1 MRSFFKGIFVLAVV
15 AFLGECIEFLV
26 NMVLAKE
33 LGGVG
38 MGLYMSILPLVFFVV
53 VLASMEL
60 TVSISKYIAEKEEK
74 YHASMLRHGIRFSA
88 FFTIVLTIVT
98 ICVLPIIPVF
108 NQYHPYIRLLVIILI
123 PITSFSS
130 IARGYFMG
138 VQHMGKIAVANFTR
152 KFAQLILLVLI
163 YHLFQFDLNVSIL
176 IALCALVGSEI
187 IVLIY
192 LLQQFYVQMKY
203 MKKNKGNIRLSG
215 KNVRK
220 SLLSVSLPTTGMR
233 ISHSIAHAIQPF
245 LIKAA
250 LVKAGL
256 TGTVALEHFGIVTGV
271 AFSIG
276 FFPAFI
282 AHSFSTVLIP
292 TVSEAYAKKDFVRL
306 QKLLQQI
313 MFMTFLYGVPAVII
327 FHYFAEP
334 LTHLFFKSALAPLY
348 LQLLWPYFLFHYFVI
363 PLQAFLIGIGLIT
376 DSLIH
381 YIWATIV
388 MFVIM
393 YILGSNPHYQMIGI
407 ILAMNTSSLLLML
420 LHYITICRKIGVS
433 IILRKPIKQSY

>member
-1 MRSFFKGIFVLAVV
+1 MSSFFRGIFLLAVV
-15 AFLGECIEFLV
+15 AFLGECIELLV

-60 TVSISKYIAEKEEK
+60 QISISKYIAEKDKK
-74 YHASMLRHGIRFSA
+74 YHASMLRHGIRFAA

-138 VQHMGKIAVANFTR
+138 VQQMGKIAIANFTR
-152 KFAQLILLVLI
+152 KVAQLILLVFI
-163 YHLFQFDLNVSIL
+163 YHLFQFNLQVSIL
-176 IALCALVGSEI
+176 IALCALVGSEFV
-187 IVLIY
+187 VLIY
-192 LLQQFYVQMKY
+192 LLQQFYVQSKQM
-203 MKKNKGNIRLSG
+203 KNKSNVRLSG

-220 SLLSVSLPTTGMR
+220 SLLAVSLPTTGMR

-250 LVKAGL
+250 LMKAGL
-256 TGTVALEHFGIVTGV
+256 SGTVALEHFGIVTGI

-276 FFPAFI
+276 YFPAFI

-292 TVSEAYAKKDFVRL
+292 TVSEAYAKKDYARM
-306 QKLLQQI
+306 QKLLQQV
-313 MFMTFLYGVPAVII
+313 MFMTFLYGVPAIFI

-334 LTHLFFKSALAPLY
+334 LTHMFFKSAIAPLY

-381 YIWATIV
+381 YIWATLV
-388 MFVIM
+388 MFAMI

-407 ILAMNTSSLLLML
+407 ILAMNTSTLLLML
-420 LHYITICRKIGVS
+420 LHYVTICKKIGVS
-433 IILRKPIKQSY
+433 LIMRKPIKQSY

>member
-74 YHASMLRHGIRFSA
+74 YHASMLRHGIRFAA

-98 ICVLPIIPVF
+98 ICVLPIIPAF
-108 NQYHPYIRLLVIILI
+108 NQYHPYIRLLVVILI

-138 VQHMGKIAVANFTR
+138 VQHMGKIATANFTR
-152 KFAQLILLVLI
+152 KFAQLLLLVFI
-163 YHLFQFDLNVSIL
+163 FHLFQFELETSIL
-176 IALCALVGSEI
+176 IALSTLVGSELV
-187 IVLIY
+187 VLLY
-192 LLQQFYVQMKY
+192 LLQQFYVQMKK
-203 MKKNKGNIRLSG
+203 MKNRGSIRLSG

-220 SLLSVSLPTTGMR
+220 SLLAVSLPTTGMR

-250 LVKAGL
+250 LMKAGL
-256 TGTVALEHFGIVTGV
+256 TGTVALEHFGIVSGV

-292 TVSEAYAKKDFVRL
+292 TVSEAYAQKDFVKL
-306 QKLLQQI
+306 QKLLQQV
-313 MFMTFLYGVPAVII
+313 MVMTFLYGVPAILV

-334 LTHLFFKSALAPLY
+334 LTHLFFKSALAPFY

-388 MFVIM
+388 MFIMM

-420 LHYITICRKIGVS
+420 LHYVTICKKIGVS
-433 IILRKPIKQSY
+433 LILRKPYKQSY

>member
-1 MRSFFKGIFVLAVV
+1 MTLFFKGIFLLAVV

-60 TVSISKYIAEKEEK
+60 QVSISKYIAERDEK
-74 YHASMLRHGIRFSA
+74 YHASMLRHGIRFA
-88 FFTIVLTIVT
+88 FFFTIVLTIVT

-108 NQYHPYIRLLVIILI
+108 DHYHPYIRLLVIILI

-138 VQHMGKIAVANFTR
+138 VQQMAKIAIANFSR
-152 KFAQLILLVLI
+152 KVAQLILLVYL
-163 YHLFQFDLNVSIL
+163 YHLFEFRLDLAIL
-176 IALCALVGSEI
+176 VALCALVGSELV
-187 IVLIY
+187 VLIY
-192 LLQQFYVQMKY
+192 LIQQFYIQFKQM
-203 MKKNKGNIRLSG
+203 NNRSNVRLSG

-245 LIKAA
+245 LIKSA
-250 LVKAGL
+250 LMKAGL
-256 TGTVALEHFGIVTGV
+256 SGTVALEHFGLVMGV

-292 TVSEAYAKKDFVRL
+292 TVSEAYSKRDFEKL
-306 QKLLQQI
+306 QKLLQQVMI
-313 MFMTFLYGVPAVII
+313 ITFIYGIPAMFI
-327 FHYFAEP
+327 FNIFAEP
-334 LTHLFFKSALAPLY
+334 LTHMFFKSDVAPYY
-348 LQLLWPYFLFHYFVI
+348 LKLLWPYFLFHYFVI
-363 PLQAFLIGIGLIT
+363 PMQAFLIGIGLIR
-376 DSLIH
+376 DSLLH
-381 YIWATIV
+381 YIWSTLI
-388 MFVIM
+388 MFVMM
-393 YILGSNPHYQMIGI
+393 YILGSNQHYLMVGI
-407 ILAMNTSSLLLML
+407 ILAMNTGSLLLMF
-420 LHYITICRKIGVS
+420 LHYVTICKKIGVS
-433 IILRKPIKQSY
+433 LILRKPIKHSY